1 MIGRLVSKPQ
11 LGLTKNNK
19 PYSKFVIAI
28 KKDINKKYTTIEE
41 GRQTDYFNCLAFNNN
56 ASFINNFLDKGDLV
70 SITGKL
76 NYLINTSNE
85 STTSNYYFVDI
96 KTIEPL
102 ESKEV
107 IEKRRSLNNQLDSNA
122 NWKQETKQINQWQS
136 SNNNSTSSYSDTN
149 NDEDGL
155 TWDY

>member
-1 MIGRLVSKPQ
+1 MNSVHMIGRLVSKPQ

-122 NWKQETKQINQWQS
+122 N
-136 SNNNSTSSYSDTN
+136 
-149 NDEDGL
+149 
-155 TWDY
+155 

>member
-19 PYSKFVIAI
+19 PYSKFVIAL
-28 KKDINKKYTTIEE
+28 KKDINKKYTAIEE

-56 ASFINNFLDKGDLV
+56 ASFINKFLDKGDLV

-122 NWKQETKQINQWQS
+122 NWKQETDQINQWQS

>member
-28 KKDINKKYTTIEE
+28 KKDINKKYTTIKE